1 MSDIN
6 SGSINWFPGHMAKTR
21 REIREKLEL
30 IDIVYEVIDSR
41 MPKSSRIIDL
51 DDILRDKPRIII
63 MTKYD
68 LCDKK
73 VTDELIDKMDGKY
86 TILKVDL
93 KTCGKDFVKR
103 ILDITNK
110 ELSYINEKRKEK
122 GLTPRNYRA
131 LVVGVPNAGKSTLIN
146 RLAGKNVAHAANMA
160 GVTKT
165 LNWIRLNKDIELLDT
180 PGILWPKITD
190 KKVGYNLASLTSI
203 KEEILI
209 KQDIA
214 SYILRT
220 LYEYYP
226 ELLRKKYGI
235 NNISDDLISEFDLI
249 GKKRG
254 CLLRGNVIDYDKVY
268 SVIINDLKEGKI
280 GNITFDR

>member
-226 ELLRKKYGI
+226 ELLRKKYTI